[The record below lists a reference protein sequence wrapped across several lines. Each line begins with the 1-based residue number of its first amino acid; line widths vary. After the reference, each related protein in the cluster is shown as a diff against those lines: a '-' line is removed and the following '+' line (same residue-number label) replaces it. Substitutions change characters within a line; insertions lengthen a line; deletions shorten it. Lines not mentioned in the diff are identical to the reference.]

1 MNDAAWNRED
11 LMPWNVFKRAAFT
24 EEEIDAIGTCLQKID
39 LKKGAVLLRKEDRVR
54 YTYYVHSGCLR
65 SYFID
70 QAGNDHTLQFAIKDW
85 WISDYTALF
94 SGGKAM
100 MTIECIQDTTL
111 YRLSRKNME
120 QLYLD
125 IPAFETFF
133 RKKLEKRI
141 EAFHQ
146 RTLGNLA
153 LTAKERYLS
162 FIETY
167 PSIEQQVKNY
177 HIASYLGITTESLS
191 RVRKE
196 MKR

>member
-1 MNDAAWNRED
+1 MEYSILQEVFDGTSFSED
-11 LMPWNVFKRAAFT
+11 ELNTIGALLKR
-24 EEEIDAIGTCLQKID
+24 ID
-39 LKKGAVLLRKEDRVR
+39 LKKGDFLLQPGQTVR
-54 YTYYVHSGCLR
+54 YTHYVYQGCLR

-70 QAGNDHTLQFAIKDW
+70 ESGKDHTLQFAIKDW

-94 SGGKAM
+94 SGDQAL
-100 MTIECIQDTTL
+100 MTIACIQDTTL

-120 QLYLD
+120 QLYVD

-133 RKKLEKRI
+133 RKKLEKRM
-141 EAFHQ
+141 EAFHR
-146 RTLGNLA
+146 RTLENLA

-162 FIETY
+162 FINTY

-196 MKR
+196 IAE

>member
-1 MNDAAWNRED
+1 MDYSILADVFNANEISRED
-11 LMPWNVFKRAAFT
+11 LIT
-24 EEEIDAIGTCLQKID
+24 IGSFLKKIE
-39 LKKGAVLLRKEDRVR
+39 LKKGDFLLHKGDSVPF
-54 YTYYVHSGCLR
+54 THYVYEGCLR

-70 QAGNDHTLQFAIKDW
+70 EAGKDHTLQFAIKDW

-94 SGGKAM
+94 SGGQAL
-100 MTIECIQDTTL
+100 MTIQCMQDTTL
-111 YRLSRKNME
+111 YRLSRKDMVK
-120 QLYLD
+120 LYEE
-125 IPAFETFF
+125 IPAFETYF

-153 LTAKERYLS
+153 LTAKERYVE
-162 FIETY
+162 FIRTY
-167 PSIEQQVKNY
+167 PKIEQQVKNY

-196 MKR
+196 IAH

>member
-1 MNDAAWNRED
+1 MEKVI
-11 LMPWNVFKRAAFT
+11 LEEIFGTSTFQ
-24 EEEIDAIGTCLQKID
+24 EEELHRIGSFLKQIN
-39 LKKGAVLLRKEDRVR
+39 LKKGDFLLQKEDPVI
-54 YTYYVHSGCLR
+54 YTYYVYEGCLR

-70 QAGNDHTLQFAIKDW
+70 HSGKDHTLQFAVKDW

-100 MTIECIQDTTL
+100 MSIQCIQDTTL
-111 YRLSRKNME
+111 FRLSRKNME
-120 QLYLD
+120 KLYKENRT
-125 IPAFETFF
+125 FETFF

-141 EAFHQ
+141 EAFHK

-153 LTAKERYLS
+153 LPAKERYLS
-162 FIETY
+162 FIRSY
-167 PSIEQQVKNY
+167 PTIEQQVKNY

-196 MKR
+196 MTQ